1 MLTDLPDKLSETIGS
16 CSIPEEQFKKL
27 VEIISRSQ
35 HSYRELIDNLDQA
48 VFTLSIDGEVR
59 VANRRLCQILGVAFP
74 DLIGH
79 RLSEFVDSPTLSD
92 VQRSLVGFDSNG
104 SWSGTIPVRFKG
116 DSSLRYFDCWIQ
128 ALADEGET
136 VSVSGWARDVTSHY
150 ETEIRF
156 NELFESLREG
166 VFFATLSGQLLD
178 ANPAMVRLLA
188 YEGKR
193 DLQAHNLQEFYRNPA
208 ERDAIVQELE
218 SKGSFR
224 DREIELRRKD
234 GQLICCLASGFAVRD
249 TFGRVTRLQGTLV
262 DITERRAMEKKL
274 HQEQEFVRRLVA
286 NFPDLIA
293 VFDREGRFT
302 YVSQSVKDVL
312 GGTPEEY
319 VGDTLGSRAS
329 REDQGKLAE
338 MFQKVISGYE
348 PGAQVEIRTRH
359 TDGSWKI
366 LRASAGP
373 LFDEAGKIT
382 GIVASARDVTESKRI
397 EQRLVQREKFA
408 AMGQMMAGAAHE
420 LNNPL
425 TAILGVG
432 ELLHERASDETTK
445 RHLDLVM
452 QQARRAASIVQSLL
466 AFSRPAAQTRSNLRP
481 EEIVQQALR
490 LAQPALSQNN
500 IAMTFEAPGNLP
512 SILGDAK
519 LLVQAVLNIIVN
531 AEQSISSRGTA
542 GNVKVSLG
550 SAEGRITL
558 TIVDDGPGIA
568 IADIGKIF
576 DPFFTTKRPGGGTGL
591 GLTTALAVVKEHGGT
606 IDVESTPGTGAA
618 FQVILPVADEPA
630 VQRAPSPITSAASVN
645 SDSLSGHSALIVD
658 DEEGIREILQEGL
671 AARGMKT
678 ESVGTAEQALALLE
692 NNSYDVVLCD
702 FNLPKLSG
710 EQFFDEIHKRSE
722 RSLPRFVFI
731 TGELVDSTRVAEV
744 GKKGAFI
751 LQKPFRLPDVVKLLA
766 GLIQPQPSKIG

>member
-1 MLTDLPDKLSETIGS
+1 MLTDLPDNVSEAIGS
-16 CSIPEEQFKKL
+16 CSVPEEQFKKL

-35 HSYRELIDNLDQA
+35 HNYRELIDNLDQA
-48 VFTLSIDGEVR
+48 VFTLSLDGEVR
-59 VANRRLCQILGVAFP
+59 VANRRLCQILGVSFA

-79 RLSEFVDSPTLSD
+79 TLSEFVDSPTLSD
-92 VQRSLVGFDSNG
+92 VQGSLVGFDSNG
-104 SWSGTIPVRFKG
+104 SWSGTILVRLKG
-116 DSSLRYFDCWIQ
+116 GSSLRYFDCWIQ
-128 ALADEGET
+128 ALADEGKI

-166 VFFATLSGQLLD
+166 VFFATLSGQVLD
-178 ANPAMVRLLA
+178 ANPAMVRLLC
-188 YEGKR
+188 YESKK
-193 DLQAHNLQEFYRNPA
+193 DLQAHNLHEFYPNPTD
-208 ERDAIVQELE
+208 RDAIVGELE

-234 GQLICCLASGFAVRD
+234 GKLICCLASGFAVRD
-249 TFGRVTRLQGTLV
+249 TFGKVTRLQGTLV
-262 DITERRAMEKKL
+262 DITERREMEKKL

-293 VFDREGRFT
+293 VFDCEGRFT

-319 VGDTLGSRAS
+319 IGDTLSRRAS
-329 REDQGKLAE
+329 REDQRKLTE
-338 MFQKVISGYE
+338 MFQKVMSGYE

-382 GIVASARDVTESKRI
+382 GIVASARDVTESKLI
-397 EQRLVQREKFA
+397 EQRLAQKEKFA

-466 AFSRPAAQTRSNLRP
+466 AFSRPAAQTRSNLHP
-481 EEIVQQALR
+481 EEIVQQALQ
-490 LAQPALSQNN
+490 LAQPSLSQKN
-500 IAMTFEAPGNLP
+500 IAVTFEAPGNLP
-512 SILGDAK
+512 TILGDTK
-519 LLVQAVLNIIVN
+519 LLVQVLLNIIIN
-531 AEQSISSRGTA
+531 AEQSISSRGGA
-542 GNVKVSLG
+542 GNLKVSLA
-550 SAEGRITL
+550 SADGRVTVM
-558 TIVDDGPGIA
+558 IVDDGPGIA
-568 IADIGKIF
+568 IANIGKIF

-591 GLTTALAVVKEHGGT
+591 GLTIALAVVKEHGGT
-606 IDVESTPGTGAA
+606 IDVESTPGSGTA
-618 FQVILPVADEPA
+618 FQVILPVADEPS
-630 VQRAPSPITSAASVN
+630 VKRGQSPTTSTVSAN
-645 SDSLSGHSALIVD
+645 FDSLSGRSALIVD

-671 AARGMKT
+671 SARGMRA
-678 ESVGTAEQALALLE
+678 ESAGTAEEALALIE
-692 NNSYDVVLCD
+692 KNGYDVVLCD

-710 EQFFDEIHKRSE
+710 EQFFDELSKRRGS
-722 RSLPRFVFI
+722 SLPRFVFI

-744 GKKGAFI
+744 GKKGAMI
-751 LQKPFRLPDVVKLLA
+751 LQKPFRLPEVAELLA
-766 GLIQPQPSKIG
+766 SLLQRQPSKIG